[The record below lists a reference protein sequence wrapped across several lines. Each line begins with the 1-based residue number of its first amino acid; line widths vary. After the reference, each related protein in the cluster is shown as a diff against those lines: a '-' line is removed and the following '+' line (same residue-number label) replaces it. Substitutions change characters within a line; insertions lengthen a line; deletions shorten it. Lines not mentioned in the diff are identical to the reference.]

1 MVVSGISLVVVG
13 GGIGCGDGVFVVS
26 DLFECLGMRASS
38 GSVEVGVLPEDSP
51 AWGWRMTD
59 IELAKILEDESAK
72 IGVILPR
79 QLCQEHMMIPYEPVS
94 ETIEIYLDRVE
105 EEQLTPDD
113 ALWYAFSLG
122 FRVGQVERDTGQKI
136 SLPDEAKG
144 SYGDF

>member
-1 MVVSGISLVVVG
+1 
-13 GGIGCGDGVFVVS
+13 
-26 DLFECLGMRASS
+26 
-38 GSVEVGVLPEDSP
+38 
-51 AWGWRMTD
+51 MTD

-122 FRVGQVERDTGQKI
+122 FRVGPVERDTGQKI